1 MAVKIW
7 RHEVHAIKQ
16 NITLEA
22 FIEQVQQED
31 GDVTSIRT
39 LQTSTKG
46 SVKRNTSSPQ
56 FMDNRESLSNSTTTA
71 TIVAVVFLPYPPPLN
86 MPPITEEQAF
96 QVLVEAQRAGGISP
110 VNSSAILNP

>member
-71 TIVAVVFLPYPPPLN
+71 TIVAVVFLPYSQLKINPDAFKQ
-86 MPPITEEQAF
+86 MSEEDQARF
-96 QVLVEAQRAGGISP
+96 LKDMK
-110 VNSSAILNP
+110 NSTAILYTQT